1 MPDFGPCKTNSV
13 VGAPKWGADFHRFES
28 DPEDRLADEI
38 TRQGGQSMSRITARP
53 RGAGALVILTLAAAL
68 VGCGGGDSTPIA
80 LNVGVSEQG
89 NGVSYSLPKS
99 VEGGLV
105 GLTLTNEG
113 KAPHGLQFVRYTGGH
128 TAKEVLDIVSG
139 ESEETPDWIRGEG
152 GIGSVAGGQTA
163 TANLNLEAG
172 KFLIVDAAEMEGK
185 PATAEMTVTEGDEG
199 DLPSTDGT
207 VTAEETGKD
216 KYAWDVSGLKAGK
229 QQITFDSEGDEALH
243 LIIAVPVKGKAPS
256 LDKIKEDFSKEGPPP
271 PYIDFEAAQSTAV
284 LDGGK
289 SQTTPVDLKSGEYIF
304 FCPLTDRD
312 GGKPHDE
319 EGLLAVEKVE

>member
-1 MPDFGPCKTNSV
+1 MTITAICTALASSIGWSEPHGTRS
-13 VGAPKWGADFHRFES
+13 GS
-28 DPEDRLADEI
+28 EDRLADEI
-38 TRQGGQSMSRITARP
+38 TDREVIHMSRPTKRLS
-53 RGAGALVILTLAAAL
+53 GAGALAVLGLAAVLA
-68 VGCGGGDSTPIA
+68 GCGGGNSTPIA
-80 LNVGVSEQG
+80 LKIGVSEQG
-89 NGVSYSLPKS
+89 KEASFSLPKS
-99 VEGGLV
+99 VEGGLAEV
-105 GLTLTNEG
+105 TLTNEG
-113 KAPHGLQFVRYTGGH
+113 KAPHGLQFVRYTGDH
-128 TAKEVLDIVSG
+128 TAKEVIEEISG
-139 ESEETPDWIRGEG
+139 ESEKTPDWIRGEG

-163 TANLNLEAG
+163 TATLNLEAG
-172 KFLIVDAAEMEGK
+172 KFLITDAAEMEGK
-185 PATAEMTVTEGDEG
+185 PAIAEMTVTEGDEG
-199 DLPSTDGT
+199 DLPDTDGT

-229 QQITFDSEGDEALH
+229 QQITFESEGDEAIH

-289 SQTTPVDLKSGEYIF
+289 SQTTPIDLKSGEYIF
-304 FCPLTDRD
+304 FCPLADRD